1 MIAHLTSKGL
11 SDRAA
16 CMWSGW
22 SRQVSQYQPAGAISD
37 AQLVEQMKHM
47 SLLHPRFGY
56 RRIAVMLKESPRR
69 VWRLWRRHGFK
80 LGKQRI
86 KRRTKKEA
94 GIERPHRAE
103 HPNHVWT
110 YDIPT
115 GTFRIHDRLGDGS
128 PFKMLCLL
136 DEFTRECLA
145 IYVARSI
152 RANDVQR
159 VLMEVMTMRDVP
171 AFPTGTFR
179 IRSDNGGEFAATAIM
194 AWLTDNKVGP
204 AFIDPGCPWQNGFVE
219 SFHGKLRDECL
230 NREWF
235 ACLAEAKIVIE
246 QWRTFYN
253 TQRPHS
259 SLDYRTPVAV
269 ALAFKQTELATR
281 ADFHSLWP
289 KIR

>member
-1 MIAHLTSKGL
+1 VTAPLERREAIAHLTAKGL
-11 SDRAA
+11 SERRA
-16 CMWSGW
+16 CKWSGW
-22 SRQVSQYQPAGAISD
+22 SRQVSRYQPAKALRD

-56 RRIAVMLKESPRR
+56 RRIAVMLGQSPRR
-69 VWRLWRRHGFK
+69 VWRLWHRYGFK
-80 LGKQRI
+80 LGKQRV
-86 KRRTKKEA
+86 KRISKKA
-94 GIERPHRAE
+94 GSTERPHRAE

-110 YDIPT
+110 YDI
-115 GTFRIHDRLGDGS
+115 IHDRLADGS
-128 PFKMLCLL
+128 TFKMLCLL

-152 RANDVQR
+152 RATDVQR
-159 VLMEVMTMRDVP
+159 VLTEVMGVRGMP
-171 AFPTGTFR
+171 EF

-194 AWLTDNKVGP
+194 AWLTDNHVGP

-235 ACLAEAKIVIE
+235 KTLQEAKVVIE
-246 QWRTFYN
+246 QWRRFYN

-259 SLDYRTPVAV
+259 SLDYKTPVAV
-269 ALAFKQTELATR
+269 ARAFRQTQLHSCT
-281 ADFHSLWP
+281 DFHFDWP
-289 KIR
+289 QIR